1 MHKERQIEVA
11 QYTQAMLRELLEK
24 ARAERMDDLA
34 HFLEMAY
41 LLAGEIVRDDKPNP
55 PLS

>member
-1 MHKERQIEVA
+1 MRKERQIEVA
-11 QYTQAMLRELLEK
+11 QYTQSMLRELLEQ

-41 LLAGEIVRDDKPNP
+41 LLAGEIVRDETLNLPR
-55 PLS
+55 S